1 MGEGK
6 VLDSG
11 GNWLSAAAKASDN
24 HNIEALVNVTSF
36 I

>member
-11 GNWLSAAAKASDN
+11 GNCLSATAKACNN

>member
-11 GNWLSAAAKASDN
+11 GNWLSATAKACNN